1 MRSYMKERKE
11 NRLFYLLNH
20 TEEIVIVAMFALMVA
35 VIFLQVI
42 MRYVFSNSLSWSEE
56 LGKFLFVWISWMGI
70 SLGQREGEHIKITML
85 TDRLPFRLAQIVNII
100 SDIVVI
106 IICAVI
112 FYYGVELVVAQGNVP
127 YAGIKIST
135 SWGYLAVVLGCGL
148 MILRT
153 LVSIKRSALTLIN
166 GELPADT
173 KAREG
178 GD

>member
-166 GELPADT
+166 GKLPADT